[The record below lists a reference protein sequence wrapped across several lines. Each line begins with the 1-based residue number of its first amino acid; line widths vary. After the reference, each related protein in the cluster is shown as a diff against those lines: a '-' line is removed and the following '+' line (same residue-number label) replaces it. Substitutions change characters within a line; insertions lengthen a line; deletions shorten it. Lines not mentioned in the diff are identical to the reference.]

1 MFGDSSRYYDLIY
14 GFKDYHR
21 EAEFLRILIERV
33 APGARTLLDVA
44 CGTGEHLRY
53 LTGYHAE
60 GLDLNSDFLDI
71 ARRKLPEVRFH
82 LADMRD
88 FKLGKT
94 YDVITCLFS
103 SLGYLLED
111 ADVVSAL
118 SCFRRHLAPEGVA
131 LVEPWFEP
139 AVWERGRVG
148 VQTVEDGDLKVCRMT
163 QSGVEG
169 NCSVFEAHHLVA
181 KNGRIQYFT
190 ETHRLRLLTRE
201 HLTQLF
207 REAGWDAE
215 YIEGGHAGRGLY
227 VGR

>member
-44 CGTGEHLRY
+44 CGTGKHLRY
-53 LTGYHAE
+53 LSGYHVE
-60 GLDLNSDFLDI
+60 GLDLNSNFLEI
-71 ARRKLPEVRFH
+71 ARCKLPEVRFY

-103 SLGYLLED
+103 SIGYLLED

-131 LVEPWFEP
+131 LVGKRQTKTGLTAP
-139 AVWERGRVG
+139 ANF
-148 VQTVEDGDLKVCRMT
+148 DG
-163 QSGVEG
+163 
-169 NCSVFEAHHLVA
+169 
-181 KNGRIQYFT
+181 
-190 ETHRLRLLTRE
+190 
-201 HLTQLF
+201 
-207 REAGWDAE
+207 
-215 YIEGGHAGRGLY
+215 
-227 VGR
+227 